1 MIRVFLGLAI
11 FIRMTFELVPSGL
24 GISRSLSTGSLD
36 PFAWLWWVQWGVAV
50 AISWGFIVYAKVGA
64 RLPASPPGF
73 GLIAFALVVTFALGA
88 AMTVMFAGVKD
99 MGSILI
105 LLMGVMIFA
114 GPISVV
120 ADTLLAIGLFKVL
133 FNLEPRDAPDPWGP
147 VSMPHSPAAGP
158 AAGLVASPVALPAAG
173 LAAHPAAKA
182 SAQDVAQSIAE
193 LRASLAAKP
202 GDPRPHQQ
210 LHRLLLADPA
220 QQSEMLAHARE
231 YLAVLVKES
240 RSDEATKVLQE
251 CVDKDPAFK
260 PFPDQIVPLAKHAIA
275 RDQGML
281 ALRIMNQFDRLN
293 PGHASTP
300 TVYFLSAR
308 ALRDQKQ
315 LAQARQVLDAFL
327 ARFPGDPLAVEAK
340 MLREGLERP

>member
-1 MIRVFLGLAI
+1 MIRVFLALTI
-11 FIRMTFELVPSGL
+11 FIRFTFRLVPTELGMSKAFTSEGL
-24 GISRSLSTGSLD
+24 ETIGRL
-36 PFAWLWWVQWGVAV
+36 AWLEWGIAA
-50 AISWGFIVYAKVGA
+50 AIAYGYIVYAKIGA
-64 RLPASPPGF
+64 RVPESRPGF
-73 GLIAFALVVTFALGA
+73 GIITFALVVELALGV
-88 AMTVMFAGVKD
+88 AMAVMFAGVKD
-99 MGSILI
+99 L
-105 LLMGVMIFA
+105 
-114 GPISVV
+114 GPILVV
-120 ADTLLAIGLFKVL
+120 LIGVAIFLGPIAIAANALLAIGLFKLL
-133 FNLEPRDAPDPWGP
+133 FNLEERNAPDPWDAVVVLP
-147 VSMPHSPAAGP
+147 DSPAASP
-158 AAGLVASPVALPAAG
+158 ATGAASPSPQGVAHNIAA
-173 LAAHPAAKA
+173 
-182 SAQDVAQSIAE
+182 
-193 LRASLAAKP
+193 LRASLATRPA
-202 GDPRPHQQ
+202 DTRPHQQ

-260 PFPDQIVPLAKHAIA
+260 PFPDQVVPLAKHAIA
-275 RDQGML
+275 RGQAML

-327 ARFPGDPLAVEAK
+327 ARFPGDALAVEAK
-340 MLREGLERP
+340 MLRDGLERP